1 MIKFTATSLIHSI
14 SPVVQVT
21 ERFQK
26 RELILDDSWSR
37 DGQDHPNFIVV
48 EFSGDRM
55 ALLDN
60 FAPGQRVNVEIV
72 VNGRERDGRIFN
84 SLRGL
89 NVTPYQPAQYQQ
101 GASAG
106 QFQQFPQQQY
116 PQQPNQQG
124 GYPSAPMG
132 YQQPQHYPQQAPRQ
146 YQQPHQYQ
154 QPQQPQQFGPG
165 VNDLPF
171 PR

>member
-1 MIKFTATSLIHSI
+1 MIKFTATSRIHSI

-26 RELILDDSWSR
+26 RELVLDDSWSR
-37 DGQDHPNFIVV
+37 DGQDHPNFIAV

-72 VNGRERDGRIFN
+72 VNGRVKDGRIFN

-89 NVTPYQPAQYQQ
+89 SVTPYQPAQYQQ
-101 GASAG
+101 GAPAG

-116 PQQPNQQG
+116 PQQPYQQG
-124 GYPSAPMG
+124 GYASAPMG
-132 YQQPQHYPQQAPRQ
+132 YPQQVPQQYPQQQR
-146 YQQPHQYQ
+146 YQ
-154 QPQQPQQFGPG
+154 QPQQTGPG
-165 VNDLPF
+165 VNEPF
-171 PR
+171 